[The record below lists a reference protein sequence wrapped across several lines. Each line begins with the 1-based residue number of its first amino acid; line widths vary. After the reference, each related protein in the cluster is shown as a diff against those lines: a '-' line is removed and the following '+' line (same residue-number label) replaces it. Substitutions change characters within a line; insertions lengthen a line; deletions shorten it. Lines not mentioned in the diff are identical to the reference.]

1 MHALGLL
8 AAHALH
14 LLSMTVEHRQH
25 VIRTGPRGEVMSGS
39 GGMGSAIFWA
49 LLQVR
54 CLGWCCTTV
63 LCQRGLANSSYGCL
77 L

>member
-54 CLGWCCTTV
+54 CVKWCYITAV
-63 LCQRGLANSSYGCL
+63 CQWPRQQ
-77 L
+77 